1 MLALVT
7 AHSNFLDEA
16 TRSLGEYNPQL
27 VALRANHVDQLSR
40 SLAQLANTTSMTDA
54 TQAMEHVRNSS
65 FPASDKTKL
74 LNIVMGADTSLSTDS
89 PTKAV
94 VKPQENVFLH
104 KYLTKG
110 DWDVIRGSDF
120 AFGVKIDTIV
130 TRCFKIGLISL
141 TEQTQKHLTAT
152 LIVGNGKSCALDE
165 AYWQLKKVKDALK
178 RMRHAVDTKEPSMAT
193 FPANVE
199 AFLQAKPGYYAEDD
213 LPIECPVDETMISQ
227 LRQAMP
233 ARNTH
238 ASLRQSVHNP
248 AGFGAPYIHRATAGT
263 AGCEQL
269 MQLLAPLAQAMLQ
282 TASGQTGTVT
292 LSGLGR
298 QPTPPSLAVND
309 SPSPPQHAAL
319 ALGDAA
325 VGGDGAADDGAADD
339 TPGKPKGVGEVLAT
353 VQAAIV
359 GSRGNGK
366 GGKGRGKGKG
376 GKGRGKG
383 KGVKGAEAKAKAKAG
398 AKAKPKA
405 KAKAAAGP
413 GGPGC
418 SKCRWGAKGCAR
430 CR

>member
-1 MLALVT
+1 M
-7 AHSNFLDEA
+7 
-16 TRSLGEYNPQL
+16 
-27 VALRANHVDQLSR
+27 
-40 SLAQLANTTSMTDA
+40 
-54 TQAMEHVRNSS
+54 
-65 FPASDKTKL
+65 
-74 LNIVMGADTSLSTDS
+74 
-89 PTKAV
+89 
-94 VKPQENVFLH
+94 FLH

-120 AFGVKIDTIV
+120 AFGVKVDTMV

-165 AYWQLKKVKDALK
+165 AYYHLKKVKDTLK
-178 RMRHAVDTKEPSMAT
+178 RMRHIVDKKEPSMAI
-193 FPANVE
+193 FPANVD

-269 MQLLAPLAQAMLQ
+269 MQLLAPLAQAMMQ
-282 TASGQTGTVT
+282 SASGQTSTVT

-298 QPTPPSLAVND
+298 QATPPNLAVND
-309 SPSPPQHAAL
+309 SPSPPQQAPL
-319 ALGDAA
+319 AIGDAA
-325 VGGDGAADDGAADD
+325 VGGDGAADEGAAED
-339 TPGKPKGVGEVLAT
+339 TAGKPTGVGDVLAT
-353 VQAAIV
+353 VAAAIV
-359 GSRGNGK
+359 GSRGKGK
-366 GGKGRGKGKG
+366 GGKGRGRGKG

-383 KGVKGAEAKAKAKAG
+383 KGVKGVETKAKAKAG

-413 GGPGC
+413 GHSGC
-418 SKCRWGAKGCAR
+418 SKCRWSSKGCAK